1 MVSVTVGGVGN
12 APRGRSKVKGS
23 WTLGKS
29 VSVSLNLSWFGYQ
42 GPRGLPGERGRP
54 GPPGAA
60 VSIPG
65 PLGTPGLWLGFP
77 PRTVGTGHNW
87 VFPLSF
93 RVLVVMMVLL
103 VQLGPL

>member
-65 PLGTPGLWLGFP
+65 PWVPLGSGWGSPQGLLELDIIGFS
-77 PRTVGTGHNW
+77 
-87 VFPLSF
+87 LS
-93 RVLVVMMVLL
+93 LS
-103 VQLGPL
+103 GCSW